1 MSLLIIEDDARVA
14 GFLERG
20 LRAEGYAVTI
30 ARDGISGFELVMAN
44 DFDLVVLDLM
54 LPVMHGLEVCQE
66 LRAQG
71 RFAPILMLTA
81 MDSLEDK
88 IEGLRLGADD
98 YLTKPFA
105 FDELIAR
112 IEALIRRGQNF
123 NIKPSI
129 LSVGDLTFDRET
141 LAVQRSGRTIEL
153 TSKELAILELLMSTP
168 GKVFSRERILS
179 NVWGASVDPLT
190 NVVDVYIGKLRR
202 KIENEGEPPLIKTVR
217 SRGYRLADDEADA
230 SQTTEEKS

>member
-1 MSLLIIEDDARVA
+1 M
-14 GFLERG
+14 
-20 LRAEGYAVTI
+20 T
-30 ARDGISGFELVMAN
+30 N
-44 DFDLVVLDLM
+44 DFDLVILDLM
-54 LPVMHGLEVCQE
+54 LPTMHGLEVCQE

-71 RFAPILMLTA
+71 RFVPILMLTA

-123 NIKPSI
+123 NIKPPV
-129 LSVGDLTFDRET
+129 LSVGDLSFDRET
-141 LAVQRSGRTIEL
+141 LAVERGGKAVEL

-179 NVWGASVDPLT
+179 NVWGANVDPLT
-190 NVVDVYIGKLRR
+190 NVVDVYIGKLRK
-202 KIENEGEPPLIKTVR
+202 KIDTDENAPLIKTVR
-217 SRGYRLADDEADA
+217 GRGYRLASTQSEAA
-230 SQTTEEKS
+230 HNTEE

>member
-1 MSLLIIEDDARVA
+1 MSILIVEDDERV
-14 GFLERG
+14 GDFLERG
-20 LRAEGYAVTI
+20 LKAEGYAI
-30 ARDGISGFELVMAN
+30 DMARDGEAGLEMSLVNKFELI
-44 DFDLVVLDLM
+44 VLDLM
-54 LPVMHGLEVCQE
+54 LPKMHGHEVCRE
-66 LRAQG
+66 LRTRG
-71 RFAPILMLTA
+71 NFTPILMLTA

-88 IEGLRLGADD
+88 VDGLRLGADD

-123 NIKPSI
+123 SVRPSI
-129 LSVGDLTFDRET
+129 LAVADLTFDRES
-141 LAVQRSGRTIEL
+141 LAVRRSGRIVDL

-190 NVVDVYIGKLRR
+190 NVVDVYIGKLRK
-202 KIENEGEPPLIKTVR
+202 KIDSSGEHPLIKTVR
-217 SRGYRLADDEADA
+217 GRGYRLAEDDNAA
-230 SQTTEEKS
+230 SFNS

>member
-1 MSLLIIEDDARVA
+1 MSILIVEDDERVA
-14 GFLERG
+14 DFLERG
-20 LRAEGYAVTI
+20 LKAEGYAITS
-30 ARDGISGFELVMAN
+30 ARDGASGFNLVLSNSFELVI
-44 DFDLVVLDLM
+44 LDLM
-54 LPVMHGLEVCQE
+54 LPMMHGLEVCQE

-71 RFAPILMLTA
+71 KFVPILMLTA

-105 FDELIAR
+105 FDELVAR
-112 IEALIRRGQNF
+112 VEALIRRGQSF
-123 NIKPSI
+123 NIKPSV
-129 LSVGDLTFDRET
+129 LSVGGLSFDRET
-141 LAVQRSGRTIEL
+141 LDVRNNGRQVDL

-190 NVVDVYIGKLRR
+190 NVVDVYIGKLRK
-202 KIENEGEPPLIKTVR
+202 KIDGGAEAPLIKTVR
-217 SRGYRLADDEADA
+217 GRGYRLARDGDEVL
-230 SQTTEEKS
+230 ENRE

>member
-14 GFLERG
+14 DFLDRG
-20 LRAEGYAVTI
+20 LRAEGYAVTV
-30 ARDGISGFELVMAN
+30 ARDGASGFELVMAN
-44 DFDLVVLDLM
+44 DFDLVILDLM
-54 LPVMHGLEVCQE
+54 LPNMHGLEVCQE

-71 RFAPILMLTA
+71 RFVPILMLTA

-123 NIKPSI
+123 DIKPPI
-129 LSVGDLTFDRET
+129 LSIGDLSFDRET
-141 LAVQRSGRTIEL
+141 LGVQRGGRNLEL

-190 NVVDVYIGKLRR
+190 NVVDVYIGKLRK
-202 KIENEGEPPLIKTVR
+202 KIDGDGETPLIKTVR
-217 SRGYRLADDEADA
+217 GRGYRLASDETQAA
-230 SQTTEEKS
+230 QNTEE